1 MSKLNIRDVE
11 VDGKLAEI
19 LKAFPRG
26 FKKRVLKGLAEMA
39 LETEE
44 GLIFLKSMAYISMNK
59 KSVDAIIEQLEKPAR
74 KRRRKPLSDAFAIE
88 DETQ

>member
-19 LKAFPRG
+19 LKVFPRG

-44 GLIFLKSMAYISMNK
+44 GLIFLKSMAYVSLNK
-59 KSVDAIIEQLEKPAR
+59 KSVDEIIEQIEKPSR
-74 KRRRKPLSDAFAIE
+74 KRKRKLSSVFAIE